1 MKEFLRSLLVFVFM
15 SLLTGLA
22 YPFII
27 TEVAHIGPLKH
38 KAQGSLIDQDGRIVG
53 SSLIGQGFSSSKYFH
68 GRPSALEKAYDASNS
83 GGSNFGPSNKK
94 FLDEV
99 AKRAQKVRNENGLEP
114 SVPVPGDLVLASAS
128 GLDPHISVD
137 AAMVQAKRIAK
148 ARGFDESQ
156 VQEMVQRRIEEAFLG
171 FIGQKKINVLQL
183 NMDLDRTPPQQT
195 GKIR

>member
-1 MKEFLRSLLVFVFM
+1 
-15 SLLTGLA
+15 
-22 YPFII
+22 
-27 TEVAHIGPLKH
+27 
-38 KAQGSLIDQDGRIVG
+38 
-53 SSLIGQGFSSSKYFH
+53 
-68 GRPSALEKAYDASNS
+68 LEKAYDASNS

-99 AKRAQKVRNENGLEP
+99 AKESAKKSAMKNGLEP

-148 ARGFDESQ
+148 ARGSTN
-156 VQEMVQRRIEEAFLG
+156 RRCRKWCSDVSRRRSSVS
-171 FIGQKKINVLQL
+171 IGQKKINVLQL

-195 GKIR
+195 GKSDR